1 MTETAPAAAP
11 EGGDDYATWDAPYV
25 LGALDRAERLEY
37 EAHLAQCPGC
47 REAVAELSGMPG
59 LLGQVDAEVA
69 LALIDP
75 PLESVGGNGF
85 RATDRTLPEVGSR
98 AADGSLPG
106 GSAQA
111 GTGAATEGAGR
122 SGGAAQSGSA
132 ARSESAAQSGAPDS
146 EGRVPGVEEPP
157 FPLAELARRARRE
170 RRRGRLL
177 AVTGA
182 VAAAAAAV
190 AIAIPV
196 TASLTEPTAPP
207 TADQVVAERSMNPVV
222 PSPITA
228 SFRLVAVNDG
238 TRVEMSCSYA
248 PSSTDYS
255 WQGSLWVVHSDGTQS
270 MVAQWTARPGETV
283 TPDGTTA
290 VPPDQVRMVEIR
302 SATTNQVMLTSSL
315 Q

>member
-1 MTETAPAAAP
+1 MTETAHAAAP

-37 EAHLAQCPGC
+37 EAHLAQCPRC
-47 REAVAELSGMPG
+47 REAVAELAGMPG
-59 LLGQVDAEVA
+59 LLGRVDTEVA
-69 LALIDP
+69 LALVDP
-75 PLESVGGNGF
+75 APGSSSGNG
-85 RATDRTLPEVGSR
+85 A
-98 AADGSLPG
+98 
-106 GSAQA
+106 
-111 GTGAATEGAGR
+111 EGAGP
-122 SGGAAQSGSA
+122 GGGNAD
-132 ARSESAAQSGAPDS
+132 E
-146 EGRVPGVEEPP
+146 VPVS
-157 FPLAELARRARRE
+157 LAVLAVRARKQ

-196 TASLTEPTAPP
+196 TASLTGPAAPP
-207 TADQVVAERSMNPVV
+207 IAEQVVAERSMSPVV

-228 SFRLVAVNDG
+228 SFRLVAVSDG

-248 PSSTDYS
+248 PSTTDYT
-255 WQGSLWVVHSDGTQS
+255 WQGTMWVVHADGTQS

-283 TPDGTTA
+283 HPDGTTA
-290 VPPDQVRMVEIR
+290 VPPEQIRMVEIR

-315 Q
+315 R